1 MLTLSCTSSLYLA
14 SLLSS
19 GLRKRPLGC
28 DILGESWKMLPSSRF
43 SPITFFICHHSDP
56 HFSFRVE
63 QEAEGAAWEGKTLW
77 RENSNM
83 MFPESKL
90 NCSHLNVLLRYLD
103 KTFEKKMYQCCSNQ
117 IYLLKVTFY
126 ALVF

>member
-1 MLTLSCTSSLYLA
+1 
-14 SLLSS
+14 
-19 GLRKRPLGC
+19 
-28 DILGESWKMLPSSRF
+28 MLPSSRF

-63 QEAEGAAWEGKTLW
+63 QEAGSRLGGETLW

-103 KTFEKKMYQCCSNQ
+103 KTFEKKNVPVLLQQSN
-117 IYLLKVTFY
+117 ILKVTFY